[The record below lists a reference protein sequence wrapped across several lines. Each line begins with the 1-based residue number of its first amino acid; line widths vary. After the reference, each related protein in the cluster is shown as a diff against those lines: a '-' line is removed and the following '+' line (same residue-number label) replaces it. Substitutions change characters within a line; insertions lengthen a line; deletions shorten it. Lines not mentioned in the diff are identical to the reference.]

1 MRTFKKSIYSFIGY
15 SASVIHEWMIEKN
28 ALFPFDDVDI
38 ISSVWKKDVDN
49 GPLFVSYEHCFCFVL
64 FCNKLF

>member
-1 MRTFKKSIYSFIGY
+1 
-15 SASVIHEWMIEKN
+15 MIEKN

-38 ISSVWKKDVDN
+38 ISSVWKKDVDD
-49 GPLFVSYEHCFCFVL
+49 GLLFVSYEHCFCFVL